1 LIGYYK
7 LPLDYLDQF
16 VKNVDKVTLAE
27 VNSAFK
33 RRIDPE
39 KMVTVIVGGDGKK

>member
-1 LIGYYK
+1 MIGYYN

-16 VKNVDKVTLAE
+16 AKNVDKVTLSE
-27 VNSAFK
+27 VNSAF
-33 RRIDPE
+33 RRHIDAE